1 MVSYLEYYSNFNY
14 FDLIFESALNRYFP
28 NLFNLIL
35 ELASPFITV
44 IVVCLI
50 VSFFARE
57 SLKFLSKL

>member
-1 MVSYLEYYSNFNY
+1 MVSYFEYNFDFNY
-14 FDLIFESALNRYFP
+14 FDLIFESMLNRYFP
-28 NLFNLIL
+28 KLFNLIL

>member
-1 MVSYLEYYSNFNY
+1 MASYFEYNFDFNY
-14 FDLIFESALNRYFP
+14 FDLIFESMLNRYFP
-28 NLFNLIL
+28 KLFNLIL